1 MSNLTFYKRELDIQT
16 QVYKSIE
23 SELSKYRKCNVEFKS
38 RINKLLKRL
47 KLFITMYPDRSV
59 IIFRSL
65 GLWGLPPDILCL
77 EYIKN
82 LIETHK
88 IDTVIDYGAG
98 VALWAKMVENYVN
111 SDVLYSDKGIGVIA
125 YDIRE
130 PMNNNEINKQKGFF
144 RITTSIDLCEY
155 TNSLLMLIWPPKESR
170 MAQVALENFCGLFV
184 VYYGDLLKSLNDEYY
199 TANEAFHVLL
209 KREWDLINSFNP
221 LGKLIDE
228 NGEFKDKI
236 YIYKRKL
243 VAETK
248 EDIVDVGIK
257 NNELNTSSESLNI
270 TNRASNEITKVK
282 DSLIDLN
289 LKDDVDERL
298 KK

>member
-1 MSNLTFYKRELDIQT
+1 MSNITFYKRELDVQT

-23 SELSKYRKCNVEFKS
+23 SELSKYRKCTTDFNS

-77 EYIKN
+77 DYIKS
-82 LIETHK
+82 LIETNK

-98 VALWAKMVENYVN
+98 TALWAKMVQNYVN
-111 SDVLYSDKGIGVIA
+111 SDTLQVIA

-144 RITTSIDLCEY
+144 RITTLIDLSEHM
-155 TNSLLMLIWPPKESR
+155 NSLLMLVWPPKESR
-170 MAQVALENFCGLFV
+170 MAEVALENFKGSHVL
-184 VYYGDLLKSLNDEYY
+184 YYGDLLKSLDDEYY
-199 TANEAFHVLL
+199 TANEAFHKLL
-209 KREWDLINSFNP
+209 KKEWDLIKSFNP
-221 LGKLIDE
+221 LGQLMDE

-236 YIYKRKL
+236 YIYKRIL
-243 VAETK
+243 IEETK
-248 EDIVDVGIK
+248 DCLLDMTSHYIVDEHLKDPDIK
-257 NNELNTSSESLNI
+257 IEVVDPSTSVSIGVVDSLTISLN
-270 TNRASNEITKVK
+270 NVDVQK
-282 DSLIDLN
+282 D
-289 LKDDVDERL
+289 
-298 KK
+298 